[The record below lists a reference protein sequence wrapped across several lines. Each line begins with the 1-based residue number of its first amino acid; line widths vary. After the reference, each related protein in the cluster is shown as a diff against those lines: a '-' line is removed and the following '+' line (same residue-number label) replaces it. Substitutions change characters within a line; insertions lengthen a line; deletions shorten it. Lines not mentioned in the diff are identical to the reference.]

1 MDIDLNF
8 TKKMVDLSI
17 EFFMSFMDANET
29 LFIVKIEKK
38 IVEMFFAMK
47 DLTEYFADNFNLHT
61 LKKKKNERQV
71 KGNEKTLLEE
81 GVFIIVINNEE
92 EEETN
97 ELETLIVIEIDIQEF
112 KVKATM
118 S

>member
-38 IVEMFFAMK
+38 IVEMFFVMK
-47 DLTEYFADNFNLHT
+47 DLTEYFTDNFNLHA

-71 KGNEKTLLEE
+71 KGNEKTFLEE

-97 ELETLIVIEIDIQEF
+97 ELETLIVIQIDIQEF
-112 KVKATM
+112 KAKATM